1 MWAGSGCAAAA
12 GLLGALSACS
22 AKLALGADYLREA
35 CEAAAG
41 DQGGT
46 CQWVHLLLRLCCVCL
61 VFACNAVMW
70 TFFAKALRFSS
81 SSASATVTTT
91 GSNFVSSVNT
101 VRQTL
106 YVGLCFGVYRCN
118 ALFHNGLVPSSINR

>member
-46 CQWVHLLLRLCCVCL
+46 CQWVRDGSTC
-61 VFACNAVMW
+61 
-70 TFFAKALRFSS
+70 
-81 SSASATVTTT
+81 SSACAA
-91 GSNFVSSVNT
+91 FA
-101 VRQTL
+101 
-106 YVGLCFGVYRCN
+106 LC
-118 ALFHNGLVPSSINR
+118 LLVML